1 MRQSISDYLQTK
13 FCTFLQ
19 WLSNSQILNA
29 IQNNLILQKHWIDLK
44 RLNASY
50 FVFKY
55 SDKYRFKRTFQDF
68 VWFELGFGLQNKYL
82 YCRWKNCF
90 LRLNR
95 LKIQNYSITDL
106 DLWFLS
112 EDTSSI
118 YIRYY
123 SFIIIRWLAKTSH
136 CAVWNMTDM

>member
-1 MRQSISDYLQTK
+1 MHLFWNICVQGFKILGTRTYVYTSWFRTTLFK
-13 FCTFLQ
+13 FKNVTIQGCTV
-19 WLSNSQILNA
+19 NST
-29 IQNNLILQKHWIDLK
+29 
-44 RLNASY
+44 
-50 FVFKY
+50 VKY
-55 SDKYRFKRTFQDF
+55 ALVWDFYF
-68 VWFELGFGLQNKYL
+68 VWFGLGFGLQNKYL
-82 YCRWKNCF
+82 YCRWQNCF

-118 YIRYY
+118 YIRNCP
-123 SFIIIRWLAKTSH
+123 FIIIRWLAKTSH